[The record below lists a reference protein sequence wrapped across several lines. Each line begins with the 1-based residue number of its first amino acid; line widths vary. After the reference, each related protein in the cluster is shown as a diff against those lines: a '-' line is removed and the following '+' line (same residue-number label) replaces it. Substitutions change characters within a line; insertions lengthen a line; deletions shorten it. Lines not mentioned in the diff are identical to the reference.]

1 MTSPLHQP
9 FYCEENIWHLAQDP
23 RCGPGRR
30 LVLVISGT
38 SGRFAMWQQRAAP
51 TPGEPIPWDYHV
63 VLLVHHDGW
72 RVWDLDTALGAPLP
86 VEAWLTGSFPHSQRV
101 RAGYQPRFRVL
112 PAAEYVAIL
121 RSDRSHMRDED
132 GGWLHP
138 PPPWPTL
145 GDGGSN
151 VLALADVNRPAPG
164 TVLNHA
170 GLVAYLVAAAVPA
183 TE

>member
-1 MTSPLHQP
+1 VPAPLHQP

-38 SGRFAMWQQRAAP
+38 AGRFAMWKQRAAP
-51 TPGEPIPWDYHV
+51 SADEPLPWDYHV
-63 VLLVHHDGW
+63 VLLVHDRHW
-72 RVWDLDTALGAPLP
+72 QAWDLDTALGAPIP
-86 VEAWLTGSFPHSQRV
+86 AEAWLAQSFPHQERV
-101 RAGYQPRFRVL
+101 RPGFRPRFRVL

-121 RSDRSHMRDED
+121 RSDRAHMRDAA
-132 GGWLHP
+132 GGWQHP
-138 PPPWPTL
+138 PPPWPPP

-151 VLALADVNRPAPG
+151 VLALADVARPTPG
-164 TVLNHA
+164 TVLDRA
-170 GLVAYLVAAAVPA
+170 GLVAYLAAAP